1 MKKGEIWLAELN
13 PVKGNEQNGQ
23 RPVLIVSGN
32 AMNDHFDLVITCPLS
47 SKVKN
52 FPGNII
58 LQPDKINGIKE
69 KSEIL
74 VFQIR
79 TISKQRLKVKLGKIG
94 MEDMLKLEEN
104 LLKILRY

>member
-1 MKKGEIWLAELN
+1 MKKGEIWMEELN
-13 PVKGNEQNGQ
+13 PVKGSEQSGQ
-23 RPVLIVSGN
+23 RPVIIVSGN

-58 LQPDKINGIKE
+58 LQPDNINGIKE
-69 KSEIL
+69 KSKIL

-79 TISKQRLKVKLGKIG
+79 TISKQRLKVKLGNIG
-94 MEDMLKLEEN
+94 KEDMSRLEEN

>member
-1 MKKGEIWLAELN
+1 MKKGEIWMAELN
-13 PVKGNEQNGQ
+13 PVKGSEQSGQ
-23 RPVLIVSGN
+23 RPVIIVSGN

-58 LQPDKINGIKE
+58 LQPDNINGIKE

-79 TISKQRLKVKLGKIG
+79 TISKQRLKVKLGNIG
-94 MEDMLKLEEN
+94 KEDMSKLEEN

>member
-13 PVKGNEQNGQ
+13 PVKGNKQNGQ

>member
-1 MKKGEIWLAELN
+1 MEELN
-13 PVKGNEQNGQ
+13 PVKGSEQSGQ
-23 RPVLIVSGN
+23 RPVIIVSGN
-32 AMNDHFDLVITCPLS
+32 ALNDHFDLVITCPLS

-58 LQPDKINGIKE
+58 LQPDNINGIKE

-79 TISKQRLKVKLGKIG
+79 TISKQRLKVKLGNIG
-94 MEDMLKLEEN
+94 KEDMSRLEEN

>member
-1 MKKGEIWLAELN
+1 MKKGEIWMEELN
-13 PVKGNEQNGQ
+13 PVKGSEQSGQ
-23 RPVLIVSGN
+23 RPVIIVSGN
-32 AMNDHFDLVITCPLS
+32 ALNDHFDLVITCPLS

-58 LQPDKINGIKE
+58 LQPDNINGIKE

-79 TISKQRLKVKLGKIG
+79 TISKQRLKVKLGNIG
-94 MEDMLKLEEN
+94 KEDMSRLEEN

>member
-1 MKKGEIWLAELN
+1 MKKGEIWMEELN
-13 PVKGNEQNGQ
+13 PVKGSEQSGK
-23 RPVLIVSGN
+23 RPVIIVSGN

-58 LQPDKINGIKE
+58 LQPDNINGIKE

-79 TISKQRLKVKLGKIG
+79 TISKQRLKVKLGNIG
-94 MEDMLKLEEN
+94 KEDMSRLEEN

>member
-1 MKKGEIWLAELN
+1 MKKGEIWMAELN
-13 PVKGNEQNGQ
+13 PVEGSEQSGQ
-23 RPVLIVSGN
+23 RPVIIVSGN

-58 LQPDKINGIKE
+58 LQPDNINGIKE

-79 TISKQRLKVKLGKIG
+79 TISKQRLKVKLGNIG
-94 MEDMLKLEEN
+94 KEDMSRLEEN